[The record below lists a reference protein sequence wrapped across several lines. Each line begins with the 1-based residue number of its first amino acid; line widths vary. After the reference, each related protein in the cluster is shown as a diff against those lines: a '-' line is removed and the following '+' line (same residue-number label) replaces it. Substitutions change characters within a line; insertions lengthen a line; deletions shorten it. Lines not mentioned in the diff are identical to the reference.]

1 MDYWLP
7 ENLRLS
13 AGKSYCHELHK
24 SLEVKTNPQDSSDI
38 PFTYLRTSP
47 FHLKG
52 FVKPMLTD

>member
-47 FHLKG
+47 FS
-52 FVKPMLTD
+52 T